1 MDTQEVKEPE
11 KIKEP
16 QTSSEKKEADSEQI
30 TTTTKQTVPKNPG
43 RIAAGKKLAEHN
55 KKAREA
61 KKKAKEVTRT
71 DTKRGEQK
79 ENPPSTENES
89 EQSSSFSLTQV
100 LSVASIVVS
109 LVGLYYKREELKHLF
124 KNESKVGS
132 ERSERERERTE
143 KAQKQLIDHMT
154 PQASV
159 RSTMVEVERQN
170 VTEAAT
176 KKSPKLKQMD

>member
-11 KIKEP
+11 KNKEP
-16 QTSSEKKEADSEQI
+16 QTSSEKKEPDSEQI

-109 LVGLYYKREELKHLF
+109 LAGLYYKREELKHLF
-124 KNESKVGS
+124 KNESKVK
-132 ERSERERERTE
+132 REMSE
-143 KAQKQLIDHMT
+143 KAQKQLIDHM
-154 PQASV
+154 
-159 RSTMVEVERQN
+159 VEVERKNIEVPHSGTQQ
-170 VTEAAT
+170 AAT

>member
-1 MDTQEVKEPE
+1 METQEPE
-11 KIKEP
+11 KIREP
-16 QTSSEKKEADSEQI
+16 ETSSEKKEKPDSEQI

-61 KKKAKEVTRT
+61 KKKAKEVTLS
-71 DTKRGEQK
+71 DTQEQK
-79 ENPPSTENES
+79 ENPPTENES
-89 EQSSSFSLTQV
+89 EQKSSFSLTQV

-109 LVGLYYKREELKHLF
+109 LAGLYYKREELKHRF
-124 KNESKVGS
+124 KNKSKVGS
-132 ERSERERERTE
+132 E

-170 VTEAAT
+170 IER

>member
-79 ENPPSTENES
+79 ENPPTENES
-89 EQSSSFSLTQV
+89 EQKSSFSLTQV

-124 KNESKVGS
+124 KNESKVKR
-132 ERSERERERTE
+132 ERSE
-143 KAQKQLIDHMT
+143 KSQKQLIDHM
-154 PQASV
+154 
-159 RSTMVEVERQN
+159 VEVERKNIEVPHSGTQQ
-170 VTEAAT
+170 AAT

>member
-11 KIKEP
+11 KNKEP
-16 QTSSEKKEADSEQI
+16 QTSSEKKEPDSEQI

-132 ERSERERERTE
+132 E

>member
-11 KIKEP
+11 KNKEP
-16 QTSSEKKEADSEQI
+16 QTSSEKKEKPDSEQI

-71 DTKRGEQK
+71 DTKRVEQK
-79 ENPPSTENES
+79 ENPPTENES

-109 LVGLYYKREELKHLF
+109 LAGLYYKREELKHLF
-124 KNESKVGS
+124 KNKSNVGR
-132 ERSERERERTE
+132 ERSE
-143 KAQKQLIDHMT
+143 KAQKQLIDHM
-154 PQASV
+154 
-159 RSTMVEVERQN
+159 VEVERKNIEVPHSGTQQ
-170 VTEAAT
+170 AAT

>member
-1 MDTQEVKEPE
+1 MQLE
-11 KIKEP
+11 
-16 QTSSEKKEADSEQI
+16 
-30 TTTTKQTVPKNPG
+30 
-43 RIAAGKKLAEHN
+43 KKLAEHN

-61 KKKAKEVTRT
+61 KKKPKEVTRT

-109 LVGLYYKREELKHLF
+109 LAGLYYKREELKHLF
-124 KNESKVGS
+124 KNKSKVGS
-132 ERSERERERTE
+132 E
-143 KAQKQLIDHMT
+143 KAQKQLIDHM
-154 PQASV
+154 
-159 RSTMVEVERQN
+159 VEVERQN
-170 VTEAAT
+170 IEVPHSGTQQAAT

>member
-1 MDTQEVKEPE
+1 MDTQEVKEPQTSSE

-16 QTSSEKKEADSEQI
+16 QTSSEKEEPEQI

-61 KKKAKEVTRT
+61 KKKSSSNTQTVTS
-71 DTKRGEQK
+71 KK
-79 ENPPSTENES
+79 ENPPSSQDEQR

-100 LSVASIVVS
+100 LSVASIAVS
-109 LVGLYYKREELKHLF
+109 LAGLYYKREELKHLF
-124 KNESKVGS
+124 KNKSKI
-132 ERSERERERTE
+132 ERSE
-143 KAQKQLIDHMT
+143 KAQKQLIDHM
-154 PQASV
+154 
-159 RSTMVEVERQN
+159 VEVERKN
-170 VTEAAT
+170 IET

>member
-11 KIKEP
+11 KNKEP
-16 QTSSEKKEADSEQI
+16 QTSSEKKEKPDSEQI

-124 KNESKVGS
+124 KNKSNVGR
-132 ERSERERERTE
+132 ERSE
-143 KAQKQLIDHMT
+143 KAQKQLIDHM
-154 PQASV
+154 
-159 RSTMVEVERQN
+159 VEVERQN
-170 VTEAAT
+170 IEVPHSGTQQAAT

>member
-1 MDTQEVKEPE
+1 METQEVKEPE

-16 QTSSEKKEADSEQI
+16 QASSEKKEADSEQI

-71 DTKRGEQK
+71 DTKRREQK

-109 LVGLYYKREELKHLF
+109 LAGLYYKREELKHLF
-124 KNESKVGS
+124 KNKSNVGS
-132 ERSERERERTE
+132 E

-170 VTEAAT
+170 IEVPHSGTQQAAT

>member
-61 KKKAKEVTRT
+61 KKKAKEVMRT

-132 ERSERERERTE
+132 E

>member
-1 MDTQEVKEPE
+1 MKQRKKQKKSVTLSDTQ
-11 KIKEP
+11 
-16 QTSSEKKEADSEQI
+16 
-30 TTTTKQTVPKNPG
+30 
-43 RIAAGKKLAEHN
+43 
-55 KKAREA
+55 
-61 KKKAKEVTRT
+61 
-71 DTKRGEQK
+71 EQK

-100 LSVASIVVS
+100 LSVASIIVS
-109 LVGLYYKREELKHLF
+109 LAGLYYKREELKHLF
-124 KNESKVGS
+124 KNKSKVGS
-132 ERSERERERTE
+132 ERSERERERSE

-170 VTEAAT
+170 IET

>member
-11 KIKEP
+11 KNKEP
-16 QTSSEKKEADSEQI
+16 QTSSEKKEPDSEQI

-109 LVGLYYKREELKHLF
+109 PAGLYYKREELKHLF
-124 KNESKVGS
+124 KNESKVKR
-132 ERSERERERTE
+132 ERSE
-143 KAQKQLIDHMT
+143 KAQKQLIDHM
-154 PQASV
+154 
-159 RSTMVEVERQN
+159 VEVERKNIEVPQSR
-170 VTEAAT
+170 TQQAAT

>member
-1 MDTQEVKEPE
+1 METQEPQTSSE

-16 QTSSEKKEADSEQI
+16 QTSPEKEPEQI

-71 DTKRGEQK
+71 DTKKVEQK

-100 LSVASIVVS
+100 LSVASIIVS
-109 LVGLYYKREELKHLF
+109 LAGLCYKREELKHLF
-124 KNESKVGS
+124 KNKSKVGS
-132 ERSERERERTE
+132 ERSELERERSE

-159 RSTMVEVERQN
+159 QSTMVEVERKN
-170 VTEAAT
+170 IET
-176 KKSPKLKQMD
+176 KKAPKLKQMD

>member
-1 MDTQEVKEPE
+1 METQEANEVSARSAPE
-11 KIKEP
+11 KIKEANEVSARSAP
-16 QTSSEKKEADSEQI
+16 DSEQI

-79 ENPPSTENES
+79 ENPPWRKAPAPSEPSTEKES

-100 LSVASIVVS
+100 LSVASIAVS
-109 LVGLYYKREELKHLF
+109 LAGLYYKREELKHLF
-124 KNESKVGS
+124 KNKSKVGS
-132 ERSERERERTE
+132 E
-143 KAQKQLIDHMT
+143 KAQKELIDHMT
-154 PQASV
+154 
-159 RSTMVEVERQN
+159 
-170 VTEAAT
+170 
-176 KKSPKLKQMD
+176 L

>member
-1 MDTQEVKEPE
+1 METQEVKEPE

-100 LSVASIVVS
+100 LSVASIVV
-109 LVGLYYKREELKHLF
+109 LLAGLYYKREELKHLF
-124 KNESKVGS
+124 KNKSKVGS
-132 ERSERERERTE
+132 E
-143 KAQKQLIDHMT
+143 KAQKQLIDHM
-154 PQASV
+154 
-159 RSTMVEVERQN
+159 VEVERQN
-170 VTEAAT
+170 IEVPHSGTQQAAT

>member
-1 MDTQEVKEPE
+1 METQEPEQIREPE
-11 KIKEP
+11 
-16 QTSSEKKEADSEQI
+16 TSSEKKEKPDSEQI
-30 TTTTKQTVPKNPG
+30 PTTTKQTVPKNSG

-61 KKKAKEVTRT
+61 KKKAKEVTLS
-71 DTKRGEQK
+71 DTQEQK
-79 ENPPSTENES
+79 ENPISTENES
-89 EQSSSFSLTQV
+89 EKRSSFSLTQV
-100 LSVASIVVS
+100 LSVASIIVS
-109 LVGLYYKREELKHLF
+109 LAGLYYKREELKHLF
-124 KNESKVGS
+124 KNKSKVGS
-132 ERSERERERTE
+132 E

-159 RSTMVEVERQN
+159 RSTMVKVERQN